1 MTIITN
7 NIFDDSNQL
16 LRDRYSQHM
25 VAFPAS
31 YTDEDLP
38 YIDIS
43 TKPNILYVHIPF
55 CSGKCH
61 YCSYVTKTP
70 KDFSE
75 VDNYLSYLE
84 KEAKLL
90 YEKNNHKPEIKS
102 IYIGGGTPSILNIDQ
117 LKVLFKILDTY
128 FDLSDLKEYTLE
140 GCPETYS
147 YEKAMFAKDNGI
159 TRASIGVES
168 FDDHILRNMNR
179 RHDSKDAKQVINDI
193 LSAGLELDIDLI
205 TCYPGYTEDKI
216 IKDLEIINEH
226 KPTSVSTYKYT
237 VKPSSVDYKHHDP
250 LLSREEVL
258 KQSLFWYEGL
268 QKIGYHQRSVDW
280 FFVDPEKRFVHQ
292 DYKLSCESN
301 HLVLGVSGYGIMGDT
316 QYYNHKSTNEYFK
329 SLNENKLPVD
339 RKQKLSANDLAKR
352 RLMFGVRNSLP
363 ISFNFPEPKKIQWL
377 LENKLLVL
385 ENDYYSLTSTG
396 QLFINEIQ
404 EHLAN

>member
-90 YEKNNHKPEIKS
+90 YEKSNHKPEIKS

-179 RHDSKDAKQVINDI
+179 RHDSTDAKQVINDI

-216 IKDLEIINEH
+216 IKDLDTKKYPGFTFVKDMRVQDNVNPILGFTGRKEYVGIRAQYIPEFDGYENYNELP
-226 KPTSVSTYKYT
+226 K
-237 VKPSSVDYKHHDP
+237 
-250 LLSREEVL
+250 EE
-258 KQSLFWYEGL
+258 KDKLFED
-268 QKIGYHQRSVDW
+268 Q
-280 FFVDPEKRFVHQ
+280 
-292 DYKLSCESN
+292 
-301 HLVLGVSGYGIMGDT
+301 
-316 QYYNHKSTNEYFK
+316 
-329 SLNENKLPVD
+329 
-339 RKQKLSANDLAKR
+339 
-352 RLMFGVRNSLP
+352 
-363 ISFNFPEPKKIQWL
+363 
-377 LENKLLVL
+377 LEN
-385 ENDYYSLTSTG
+385 YS
-396 QLFINEIQ
+396 N
-404 EHLAN
+404 